1 MIHIMLSA
9 IRNANRLS
17 SCGLNVVKMKRLIS
31 GNVHWN
37 ESPILGILPPERISK
52 THRATFAT
60 DSKAPIL
67 MDIIKRIKMDLKEA
81 DVNHDGRIDFEEL
94 KLILAKYP
102 NVFSKDDVETIGEL
116 FYVGKGGKS
125 VSHATFMRG
134 MLHTVNSDES
144 DESNPLQLENCEDN
158 RCYVSSSHTDVS
170 PFYNT
175 QQEFDK
181 HLLKYIQ
188 EIIGKQS

>member
-1 MIHIMLSA
+1 
-9 IRNANRLS
+9 
-17 SCGLNVVKMKRLIS
+17 
-31 GNVHWN
+31 
-37 ESPILGILPPERISK
+37 
-52 THRATFAT
+52 
-60 DSKAPIL
+60 
-67 MDIIKRIKMDLKEA
+67 
-81 DVNHDGRIDFEEL
+81 
-94 KLILAKYP
+94 
-102 NVFSKDDVETIGEL
+102 
-116 FYVGKGGKS
+116 
-125 VSHATFMRG
+125 MRG